1 MKVTKPL
8 LFFVIVLPETVS
20 AMDDLELI
28 YGNDKMIS
36 IASGHPVPI
45 NRAPSVTSV
54 ITQDDIEAI
63 GARRLEDVLEFLP
76 GIHVSSARAGNK
88 VIGFRGI
95 YSEANTQVLVLVN
108 GIPFRNTAI
117 GGKPLAWTMP
127 VKNIS
132 QIEIIRGPGSMLY
145 GGDATTGVIN
155 IITKAGGEIG
165 GGYVGGF
172 FGSQDSYEGWAQ
184 YGQKETDWEYA
195 VSLQGGTTGGTK
207 GIIQRDAQTVLDG
220 MLGTAASY
228 APGFTNFGRDDI
240 DARIDLTFQ
249 DWLRLRVGYQRFN
262 NVRTGE
268 GAALALDP
276 KGRTDEDIY
285 NLDLTMKHKLSDAAG
300 LETTFYFIG
309 QDTRWNYNLLPA
321 GTFGGQLP
329 QGAESRT
336 TNFQGT
342 TGLTT
347 QLNYAGI
354 RKHKATLGAG
364 IIYHWVTDVSNEI
377 NYLITPNFVT
387 QIPLTEVSAFGS
399 DPVLSSKNRTN
410 FYALFQDEW
419 NFANDFYLTTG
430 LRYDYYSDVLD
441 GISPRV
447 SSVWNVNNNLTA
459 KLLYGR
465 SFRPPSFLEKNLPLT
480 PGTNIK
486 SESVNTLEF
495 QIENKWSSRLATSA
509 NVYWFEFENLITS
522 VSDSTLTSMG
532 SVSPNPVAFTNIP
545 KINGVGLETEMR
557 YAFSDDF
564 NFSINYSYHGVSD
577 SNQTGLL
584 PKHMVKSLINWEFVK
599 DWRVGAQFNWI
610 GERHRPQ
617 NDPRAPL
624 DGYFIAGLT
633 LSTRVA
639 KPLEFVVRANNIFG
653 SLAKEPSL
661 NPTLLPGDVPL
672 YGRSIIG
679 QIKWM
684 F

>member
-1 MKVTKPL
+1 MSKPL
-8 LFFVIVLPETVS
+8 LFFVILLPETIH

-28 YGNDKMIS
+28 YGSDKMIS
-36 IASGHPVPI
+36 IASGHAVPI

-54 ITQDDIEAI
+54 ITQEDIEAI
-63 GARRLEDVLEFLP
+63 GARRLEDVLEYLP

-88 VIGFRGI
+88 VVGFRGI

-108 GIPFRNTAI
+108 GIPLRNAAI

-132 QIEIIRGPGSMLY
+132 HIEIIRGPGSMLY

-155 IITKAGGEIG
+155 IITKTGNEIN
-165 GGYVGGF
+165 GGYAGGF
-172 FGSQDSYEGWAQ
+172 FGSRDTYEGWLQ
-184 YGQKETDWEYA
+184 YGEKEADWEYA
-195 VSLQGGTTGGTK
+195 VSLQGGTTGGTR
-207 GIIQRDAQTVLDG
+207 GYIQRDAQTVLDG
-220 MLGTAASY
+220 LFGTAASH
-228 APGFTNFGRDDI
+228 APGFTNYGRDDV
-240 DARIDLTFQ
+240 DARIDLAFQ
-249 DWLRLRVGYQRFN
+249 DWLRLRAGYQRFN
-262 NVRTGE
+262 NVQTGE

-276 KGRTDEDIY
+276 NGYTDEDIY
-285 NLDLTMKHKLSDAAG
+285 NLDLSMKHQFSDALG
-300 LETTFYFIG
+300 LDTTFYFVG

-321 GTFGGQLP
+321 GTFGGSLP

-336 TNFQGT
+336 TYFQGT

-347 QLNYAGI
+347 QFNYAGI

-364 IIYHWVTDVSNEI
+364 IIYHWVTDVSNKI

-387 QIPLTEVSAFGS
+387 QIPLTEVSAFGN
-399 DPVLSSKNRTN
+399 DPVLSSKTRTN

-447 SSVWNVNNNLTA
+447 SLVWNVNNNLTA

-495 QIENKWSSRLATSA
+495 QIENKWSPRLATSA
-509 NVYWFEFENLITS
+509 NVYWFEFKNLITS
-522 VSDSTLTSMG
+522 VSDSTLTSMT

-545 KINGVGLETEMR
+545 KINGIGLETEMR
-557 YAFSDDF
+557 YAFADDL
-564 NFSINYSYHGVSD
+564 NFSVNYSYHGVSD

-584 PKHMVKSLINWEFVK
+584 PKHMIKSLINWEFVK
-599 DWRVGAQFNWI
+599 DWRVGAQLNWI
-610 GERHRPQ
+610 GERHRPK
-617 NDPRAPL
+617 NDLRVPL
-624 DGYFIAGLT
+624 RGYFIAGLT
-633 LSTRVA
+633 LSTQVA
-639 KPLEFVVRANNIFG
+639 KPLEFVIRANNIFG
-653 SLAKEPSL
+653 SQAKEPSL
-661 NPTLLPGDVPL
+661 NPILLPGDVPL
-672 YGRSIIG
+672 YDRSVLG
-679 QIKWM
+679 QIKWT

>member
-1 MKVTKPL
+1 MSKPL
-8 LFFVIVLPETVS
+8 LFFVILLPETIH

-28 YGNDKMIS
+28 YGNNKMIS
-36 IASGHPVPI
+36 IASGHAVPI

-54 ITQDDIEAI
+54 ITQEDIEAI
-63 GARRLEDVLEFLP
+63 GARRLEDVLEYLP

-108 GIPFRNTAI
+108 GIPLRNTAI

-127 VKNIS
+127 VKNIAH
-132 QIEIIRGPGSMLY
+132 IEIIRGPGSMLY

-155 IITKAGGEIG
+155 IITKAGNEIN
-165 GGYVGGF
+165 GGYAGGF
-172 FGSQDSYEGWAQ
+172 FGSQDTYEGWLQ
-184 YGQKETDWEYA
+184 YGQKEADWEYA
-195 VSLQGGTTGGTK
+195 VSLQGGTTGGDK
-207 GIIQRDAQTVLDG
+207 GAIDRDAQTVLDG
-220 MLGTAASY
+220 LFGTAASY

-240 DARIDLTFQ
+240 DARIDVAFQ
-249 DWLRLRVGYQRFN
+249 DWIRLRVGYQRFN
-262 NVRTGE
+262 NVQTGE

-276 KGRTDEDIY
+276 KGYTDEDIY
-285 NLDLTMKHKLSDAAG
+285 NLDLSMKHEFSDGAG
-300 LETTFYFIG
+300 LDTTFYFIG
-309 QDTRWNYNLLPA
+309 QDARWNYNLLPA
-321 GTFGGQLP
+321 GTFGGALP

-347 QLNYAGI
+347 QFSYAGFQ
-354 RKHKATLGAG
+354 KHKATLGAG
-364 IIYHWVTDVSNEI
+364 IIYHWVTDVSNKI

-387 QIPLTEVSAFGS
+387 QIPLTEVSTFGR

-447 SSVWNVNNNLTA
+447 SLVWNVNNNLTA

-495 QIENKWSSRLATSA
+495 QIENKWSPRLATSA
-509 NVYWFEFENLITS
+509 NIYWFEFKNLITS
-522 VSDSTLTSMG
+522 VSDSTLTSIN
-532 SVSPNPVAFTNIP
+532 SVSPNPVGFTNIP
-545 KINGVGLETEMR
+545 QINGIGLETEMR

-564 NFSINYSYHGVSD
+564 HFSVNYSYHGVSD

-584 PKHMVKSLINWEFVK
+584 PTHMVKSLINWEFVK
-599 DWRVGAQFNWI
+599 DWSVGAQLNWI
-610 GERHRPQ
+610 GERQRPE

-633 LSTRVA
+633 LSTQVA
-639 KPLEFVVRANNIFG
+639 KPLEFVIRANNIFG
-653 SLAKEPSL
+653 SLAREPSL
-661 NPTLLPGDVPL
+661 NPILLPGDVPF
-672 YGRSIIG
+672 YDRSILG
-679 QIKWM
+679 QIKWT